1 MDELTGRLLVAAPR
15 SMSGGYDAFRE
26 PDPSAD
32 ADAEEDR
39 QTDVF
44 DRSVVLVLHHDD
56 EGAHGLVLN
65 RPLAA
70 DVDSV
75 LPGWQ
80 EYVNAPPLI
89 FQGGPVSLDT
99 ALGLVR
105 MPGTTESV
113 GIKRLF
119 GSVGLVDLDAPPLVV
134 VPEVAGMR
142 IFAGYA
148 GWGGGQLEGEI
159 EDGSWFVVD
168 AEAEDAFTL
177 DPVQLWGSV
186 LRRQRGTLRFVVSYP
201 RDPSMN

>member
-1 MDELTGRLLVAAPR
+1 MSGMDDLTGRLLIASPR
-15 SMSGGYDAFRE
+15 EGVGS
-26 PDPSAD
+26 
-32 ADAEEDR
+32 EDD
-39 QTDVF
+39 TDVDVF

-56 EGAHGLVLN
+56 DGAHGLVLN

-80 EYVNAPPLI
+80 EHVNAPPLI

-119 GSVGLVDLDAPPLVV
+119 GAVGLVDLDAPPLVV
-134 VPEVAGMR
+134 VPEVAGIR

-148 GWGGGQLEGEI
+148 GWSGGQLEGEI
-159 EDGSWFVVD
+159 DTGSWFVVD

-177 DPVQLWGSV
+177 QPGDLWARV
-186 LRRQRGTLRFVVSYP
+186 LRRQRGTLRFLASYP
-201 RDPSMN
+201 PDPSLN